1 MSTEAWLASRMV
13 LFVAYIAAFWAL
25 ISLAYSQRS
34 SAPVFKALLW
44 GFVALVWVE
53 RIVAWY
59 RSPGLRALDAMLRHA
74 APPIQRGVM
83 RGSHEYFNRLD
94 AERQKQAAR
103 ALNAQ

>member
-1 MSTEAWLASRMV
+1 M
-13 LFVAYIAAFWAL
+13 
-25 ISLAYSQRS
+25 
-34 SAPVFKALLW
+34 
-44 GFVALVWVE
+44 
-53 RIVAWY
+53 RIVGQQNRSEIELDPLHAY
-59 RSPGLRALDAMLRHA
+59 RRGRALDAMLRQA